1 MEKLL
6 KVVQKGNNKNFLLVR
21 DDIGKSKQSVFSLPP
36 DGFSYGRPDMKD
48 QEGAGVGKSTPPFLK
63 RFIVTSSWK
72 AHTKTSSQMQERD
85 FKKLNKMQLKDK
97 AIDAKKSTDFRK
109 NNDARMKQL
118 QVGGGPR
125 AVSLPPDQFV
135 FGKPNR

>member
-1 MEKLL
+1 
-6 KVVQKGNNKNFLLVR
+6 
-21 DDIGKSKQSVFSLPP
+21 
-36 DGFSYGRPDMKD
+36 
-48 QEGAGVGKSTPPFLK
+48 
-63 RFIVTSSWK
+63 
-72 AHTKTSSQMQERD
+72 MQERD

-97 AIDAKKSTDFRK
+97 AIDAKKSRDFRK

-118 QVGGGPR
+118 QPGGAVR